1 MRLAL
6 PYFEENGWTAEVL
19 AVKPEFVEAVN
30 EPELL
35 ETLPPESRIHRVC
48 AFPQQLTRML
58 GFGSLALRAGW
69 HLRREGERLLGTG
82 RYDAV
87 YFSSTVFSTFRF
99 GPIWKKKYGIPYFVD
114 FQDPWWSHYY
124 KDRAQRPPGGWLKY
138 GLTQRSARKNEGE
151 VVREAAGVTCVSGA
165 YSEMLK
171 KRYPEVSEEKFLELP
186 FGASERDAELAGLR
200 REERGLREGG
210 KEVWRYIGRG
220 GTDMAAALRIFGE
233 ALTQAEPKR
242 FRLELMGTSYAG
254 GAQAERTMVPVL
266 EKYLGKG
273 LVTESPQRIGYF
285 ESIRKLKEAD
295 RLILFGSD
303 DPGYTASK
311 IYNYIL
317 AKRPLLVIC
326 REESSVARIV
336 RETRSAELI
345 TFGERDLGLAP
356 ADLPL
361 PISKSRYAV
370 GGLSAGAGELRIEDR
385 GKIKKEWEEAM
396 KRWLAMDPAKEPAT
410 DWKAFDP
417 YTARKMTEKLC
428 RFFDERLEAA
438 EEGVRSED
446 RGWRGRSRKF
456 QSASILNAQSSALP
470 RVLLVHPGVQHAP
483 RLAEALEREGVLA
496 RFWTG
501 WAKASKS
508 QNGNG
513 RRRIDIPAAKLK
525 TRPWLEWAALA
536 LSRSG
541 IDPETVWHW
550 RNRKFQ
556 NLIPESEIEAA
567 DVVVGFDTGSW
578 ILAQRAKRLGKKFI
592 LDQSIGHPAARIP
605 EMAKMGRAEETW
617 REPYQPRPA
626 RLASWEKVE
635 HELADRIVVGSQFTR
650 NTLIGQG
657 VPAEKIRILPYGV
670 GKEFVGAGERRAR
683 DGKEGKIRFLF
694 LGQLTQ
700 RKGVQFLLEAWKG
713 LPLGKAEL
721 FLMGGGQRCGW
732 KKQAGAGVTFVG
744 QASRSKVL
752 EEMGR
757 SDVLVLPSLFEG
769 FGLVIL
775 EAMAAGLAVITT
787 QNTGGP
793 DVIGEG
799 KEGFVVPAGDAEALR
814 EKMEWFTQN
823 PEKAAEMGKAAHRKA
838 KECTWEKY
846 GTEYARIIRE
856 VVEF

>member
-19 AVKPEFVEAVN
+19 AVKPEFVEAIN

-48 AFPQQLTRML
+48 AFPQKLTRML

-69 HLRREGERLLGTG
+69 HLRREGERLLGAG
-82 RYDAV
+82 GYDAV
-87 YFSSTVFSTFRF
+87 YFSSTVFSTFRL

-114 FQDPWWSHYY
+114 FQDPWWSNYY
-124 KDRAQRPPGGWLKY
+124 KDRPQRPPGGWLKY

-186 FGASERDAELAGLR
+186 FGGSERDAELAGLR

-242 FRLELMGTSYAG
+242 FRLELMGTGYAG

-273 LVTESPQRIGYF
+273 LVTESPQRIGYL

-311 IYNYIL
+311 LYNYIL

-345 TFGERDLGLAP
+345 TFGEQE
-356 ADLPL
+356 
-361 PISKSRYAV
+361 IKMK
-370 GGLSAGAGELRIEDR
+370 I
-385 GKIKKEWEEAM
+385 KIKKEWEEAM
-396 KRWLAMDPAKEPAT
+396 GRWLAMDPAKEPET
-410 DWKAFDP
+410 DWKAFEP
-417 YTARKMTEKLC
+417 YTAKKMTEKLC
-428 RFFDERLEAA
+428 RFFDERLEAENRKA
-438 EEGVRSED
+438 GKIED
-446 RGWRGRSRKF
+446 RRWEIGGAAGNRKREAGRELKTDRPK
-456 QSASILNAQSSALP
+456 
-470 RVLLVHPGVQHAP
+470 VLLVHPGVQHAP
-483 RLAEALEREGVLA
+483 RLAEALGREGLLT

-617 REPYQPRPA
+617 GEPYQPRPG
-626 RLASWEKVE
+626 RLANWEKVE

-713 LPLGKAEL
+713 LPVGKAEL
-721 FLMGGGQRCGW
+721 VLMGGGPRRGW
-732 KKQAGAGVTFVG
+732 RRVAGEKVIFRGQAG
-744 QASRSKVL
+744 RSQVL

-757 SDVLVLPSLFEG
+757 ANVLVLPSLFEG

-775 EAMAAGLAVITT
+775 EAMAAGLPVITT

-799 KEGFVVPAGDAEALR
+799 KEGFVVPAGNAEALR
-814 EKMEWFTQN
+814 EKMEWFIQN

-838 KECTWEKY
+838 KEFNWERY
-846 GTEYARIIRE
+846 GAEYARIIRE
-856 VVEF
+856 VVKS

>member
-1 MRLAL
+1 
-6 PYFEENGWTAEVL
+6 
-19 AVKPEFVEAVN
+19 
-30 EPELL
+30 
-35 ETLPPESRIHRVC
+35 
-48 AFPQQLTRML
+48 
-58 GFGSLALRAGW
+58 
-69 HLRREGERLLGTG
+69 
-82 RYDAV
+82 
-87 YFSSTVFSTFRF
+87 
-99 GPIWKKKYGIPYFVD
+99 
-114 FQDPWWSHYY
+114 
-124 KDRAQRPPGGWLKY
+124 
-138 GLTQRSARKNEGE
+138 
-151 VVREAAGVTCVSGA
+151 
-165 YSEMLK
+165 MLK

-186 FGASERDAELAGLR
+186 FGASEQDAELAGLR
-200 REERGLREGG
+200 REERELREGG

-220 GTDMAAALRIFGE
+220 GSDMAAALRIF
-233 ALTQAEPKR
+233 AAPLTQAGPKP

-254 GAQAERTMVPVL
+254 GAQAEYTMAPVL
-266 EKYLGKG
+266 EKSLGKG
-273 LVTESPQRIGYF
+273 LVTESPQRIGYL

-311 IYNYIL
+311 LYNYIL
-317 AKRPLLVIC
+317 AKRPLLVVC

-336 RETRSAELI
+336 RETRAGELI
-345 TFGERDLGLAP
+345 TFGEEEVRLG
-356 ADLPL
+356 
-361 PISKSRYAV
+361 
-370 GGLSAGAGELRIEDR
+370 GRIR
-385 GKIKKEWEEAM
+385 IRPEWKQAM
-396 KRWLAMDPAKEPAT
+396 GRWLAMDPAKEPAT
-410 DWKAFDP
+410 DWKAFEP

-446 RGWRGRSRKF
+446 RGWGGRSRKF

-470 RVLLVHPGVQHAP
+470 QVLLVHPGVQHAP
-483 RLAEALEREGVLA
+483 RLAEALERKGLLA

-501 WAKASKS
+501 WAKASDS

-513 RRRIDIPAAKLK
+513 RRSISIPAAKLK

-536 LSRSG
+536 LSKSG

-605 EMAKMGRAEETW
+605 EMAKMGRAVETW
-617 REPYQPRPA
+617 GEPYQPRPG
-626 RLASWEKVE
+626 RLADWEKVE

-657 VPAEKIRILPYGV
+657 VSAEKIRILPYGV
-670 GKEFVGAGERRAR
+670 GKDFVAAGEKRAR
-683 DGKEGKIRFLF
+683 DGKEGKIRLLY

-700 RKGVQFLLEAWKG
+700 RKGLKFLLEAWKG
-713 LPLGKAEL
+713 ITAGQAEL
-721 FLMGGGQRCGW
+721 VLMGGGAQRVW

-744 QASRSKVL
+744 QASRDRVL

-757 SDVLVLPSLFEG
+757 SDVLILPSLFEG

-775 EAMAAGLAVITT
+775 EAMAAGLPVITT

-793 DVIGEG
+793 DVTGEG
-799 KEGFVVPAGDAEALR
+799 EEGFVVPAGNAEALR
-814 EKMEWFTQN
+814 EKMEWFIKN
-823 PEKAAEMGKAAHRKA
+823 PEKAKEMGKAAHRKA
-838 KECTWEKY
+838 KEFTWERY
-846 GTEYARIIRE
+846 GKAYAEIVRE
-856 VVEF
+856 VV

>member
-1 MRLAL
+1 VRLAL
-6 PYFEENGWTAEVL
+6 PYFEENRWTAEVL
-19 AVKPEFVEAVN
+19 AVKPEFVEAIN

-35 ETLPPESRIHRVC
+35 ETLPPECRIHRVS
-48 AFPQQLTRML
+48 AFPQKVTRML

-87 YFSSTVFSTFRF
+87 YFSSTVFSTFGL
-99 GPIWKKKYGIPYFVD
+99 GPIWKRRFGIPYFVD
-114 FQDPWWSHYY
+114 FQDPWWSNYY
-124 KDRAQRPPGGWLKY
+124 KDRPQRPPGGWLKY

-151 VVREAAGVTCVSGA
+151 VVLEAAGVTCVSGA
-165 YSEMLK
+165 YAEMLK
-171 KRYPEVSEEKFLELP
+171 KRYPDVSDEKFLELP

-220 GTDMAAALRIFGE
+220 GADMAAALRIFSTILPE
-233 ALTQAEPKR
+233 AEPKP
-242 FRLELMGTSYAG
+242 FQLELMGTSYAG
-254 GAQAERTMVPVL
+254 GAQAEQTMAPVL
-266 EKYLGKG
+266 EKSLGKG
-273 LVTESPQRIGYF
+273 NVTECPQRIGFF
-285 ESIRKLKEAD
+285 ESIRKLKKAD

-311 IYNYIL
+311 LYNYIL

-336 RETRSAELI
+336 RETRAAELI
-345 TFGERDLGLAP
+345 TFGEHE
-356 ADLPL
+356 
-361 PISKSRYAV
+361 IKMKM
-370 GGLSAGAGELRIEDR
+370 
-385 GKIKKEWEEAM
+385 KIKKEWEEAM
-396 KRWLAMDPAKEPAT
+396 GRWLAMDPAKDPAT
-410 DWKAFDP
+410 DWKAFEP

-428 RFFDERLEAA
+428 RFFDERLEAENRKA
-438 EEGVRSED
+438 GKIED
-446 RGWRGRSRKF
+446 RRWEIGGAAGSRKWEVEGKKKAN
-456 QSASILNAQSSALP
+456 QP
-470 RVLLVHPGVQHAP
+470 KVLLVHPGVQHAP
-483 RLAEALEREGVLA
+483 RLAEALEREGLLA

-536 LSRSG
+536 LSKSG

-550 RNRKFQ
+550 RNRIFQ

-578 ILAQRAKRLGKKFI
+578 IVAQRAKRLGKKFI

-617 REPYQPRPA
+617 GEPYQPRPGK
-626 RLASWEKVE
+626 LATWEKVE
-635 HELADRIVVGSQFTR
+635 HGLADRIVVGSQFTR

-657 VPAEKIRILPYGV
+657 VSAEKIRILPYGV
-670 GKEFVGAGERRAR
+670 GKEFVGAGERR
-683 DGKEGKIRFLF
+683 DGPSKCGKIRFLY

-700 RKGVQFLLEAWKG
+700 RKGLRFLLEAWKG
-713 LPLGKAEL
+713 IPAGQAEL
-721 FLMGGGQRCGW
+721 VLMGGGQRWGW
-732 KKQAGAGVTFVG
+732 KKQASAGVVFVG
-744 QASRSKVL
+744 QASRDRVL

-775 EAMAAGLAVITT
+775 EAMAAGLPVIAT

-799 KEGFVVPAGDAEALR
+799 REGFVVPAGNAEALR
-814 EKMEWFTQN
+814 EKMEWFINN

-846 GTEYARIIRE
+846 GAEYARLIQE
-856 VVEF
+856 VVKS

>member
-1 MRLAL
+1 MAD
-6 PYFEENGWTAEVL
+6 VL
-19 AVKPEFVEAVN
+19 AVKPEFVEAIN

-35 ETLPPESRIHRVC
+35 ETLPPESQIHRVS

-58 GFGSLALRAGW
+58 GFGGLAMRAGW
-69 HLRREGERLLGTG
+69 NLQKEGERLLGAG
-82 RYDAV
+82 GYDAV

-99 GPIWKKKYGIPYFVD
+99 GPIWKQKFGIPYFVD

-138 GLTQRSARKNEGE
+138 GLAQRSARKNEGE

-171 KRYPEVSEEKFLELP
+171 KRYPDTNGKKFLELP
-186 FGASERDAELAGLR
+186 FGASEQDADLAGLR
-200 REERGLREGG
+200 REDGGLRVGG
-210 KEVWRYIGRG
+210 REAWRYVGRG
-220 GTDMAAALRIFGE
+220 GADMAAALRIFA
-233 ALTQAEPKR
+233 ALLKQAEPKP

-254 GAQAERTMVPVL
+254 GAQAEYTMAPVL
-266 EKYLGKG
+266 EQSLGKG
-273 LVTESPQRIGYF
+273 LVTESPQRIGYL

-311 IYNYIL
+311 LYNYIL

-336 RETRSAELI
+336 RETRAGELI
-345 TFGERDLGLAP
+345 TFGEQE
-356 ADLPL
+356 
-361 PISKSRYAV
+361 IKMK
-370 GGLSAGAGELRIEDR
+370 I
-385 GKIKKEWEEAM
+385 KIKKEWEEAM
-396 KRWLAMDPAKEPAT
+396 GRWLAMDPAKEPAT
-410 DWKAFDP
+410 DWKAFEP

-428 RFFDERLEAA
+428 RFFDERLEAENRKA
-438 EEGVRSED
+438 GKIED
-446 RGWRGRSRKF
+446 RRWEIGGAAGSRKWEVEGKKKAN
-456 QSASILNAQSSALP
+456 QP
-470 RVLLVHPGVQHAP
+470 KVLLVHPGVQHAP
-483 RLAEALEREGVLA
+483 RLAEALGREGLLT

-501 WAKASKS
+501 WAKAGFGGGKRYVEIPEEKLRT
-508 QNGNG
+508 
-513 RRRIDIPAAKLK
+513 RR
-525 TRPWLEWAALA
+525 WVEWAALA
-536 LSRSG
+536 LSKSG

-550 RNRKFQ
+550 RNRIFQ
-556 NLIPESEIEAA
+556 DLIPESEIEAA

-617 REPYQPRPA
+617 GEPYQPRPG
-626 RLASWEKVE
+626 RLANWEKVE
-635 HELADRIVVGSQFTR
+635 HGLADRIVVGSQFTR

-670 GKEFVGAGERRAR
+670 GKEFVAAGEKRAR

-700 RKGVQFLLEAWKG
+700 RKGMQFLLEAWKD
-713 LPLGKAEL
+713 LPPGKAEL
-721 FLMGGGQRCGW
+721 VLMGGGQRWGW

-744 QASRSKVL
+744 QASRSRVL

-757 SDVLVLPSLFEG
+757 SDVLILPSLFEG

-775 EAMAAGLAVITT
+775 EAMAAGLPVITT

-799 KEGFVVPAGDAEALR
+799 KEGFVVPAGNAEALR
-814 EKMEWFTQN
+814 EKMEWFIQN

-838 KECTWEKY
+838 KEFNWERY
-846 GTEYARIIRE
+846 GAEYARIIRE
-856 VVEF
+856 VVKS